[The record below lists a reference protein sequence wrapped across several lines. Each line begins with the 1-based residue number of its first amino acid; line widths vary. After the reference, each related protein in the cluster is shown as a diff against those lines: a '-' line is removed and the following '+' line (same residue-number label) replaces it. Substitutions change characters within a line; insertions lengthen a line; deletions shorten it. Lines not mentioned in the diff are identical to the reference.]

1 MNEIEILAL
10 LQRHWAPRGI
20 LVPGENGKIFHLP
33 VTKSLNDGLRPLQVG
48 NERDARV
55 HRPPADVVSIGS
67 AELVVFDGDVDHQV
81 DELLLDGVHARHHP
95 VFGVYGRSP
104 RAATSRADGVSGR
117 STRRQAH
124 WSAARIHSPPKMPA
138 GTGAVAFRSVFAFI
152 ESPNL
157 QQAAFAHFRGKRSL
171 HYPGALGLREWVR
184 VVLCWP
190 LIFFLGSK

>member
-1 MNEIEILAL
+1 VSGATTAARSATPPTGRASAL
-10 LQRHWAPRGI
+10 VGAGLTACCGAMRQISASTPT
-20 LVPGENGKIFHLP
+20 PDCP
-33 VTKSLNDGLRPLQVG
+33 DGLDQP
-48 NERDARV
+48 
-55 HRPPADVVSIGS
+55 S
-67 AELVVFDGDVDHQV
+67 AAQL
-81 DELLLDGVHARHHP
+81 
-95 VFGVYGRSP
+95 GRSP